1 MFQARI
7 KSAFFVEG
15 LIKHM
20 NSQGFPSFLEKK
32 GFEDCGIFYVK
43 VMLPENKARLF
54 SRRENFETNKLEWF
68 SPLHEMQETLDYN
81 EINAYTNR
89 MKERDRDCW
98 IIEIEDPKDKL
109 GTPNKS
115 DYWLIL

>member
-32 GFEDCGIFYVK
+32 GFEDYCEAVSIVKKKYPGMIFNAISLIFGIYKFCK
-43 VMLPENKARLF
+43 K
-54 SRRENFETNKLEWF
+54 K
-68 SPLHEMQETLDYN
+68 
-81 EINAYTNR
+81 
-89 MKERDRDCW
+89 K
-98 IIEIEDPKDKL
+98 IIFTTK
-109 GTPNKS
+109 
-115 DYWLIL
+115 